1 MKRLLVALTALAVG
15 IVALLALSNSPTQ
28 AGSVPPTVP
37 QCDADDQV
45 LAMDATRNGKGPGSS
60 PEDAVEKEVRSTY
73 PNLPASAFRRS
84 HDEGDSV
91 ELVHERGGRVLV
103 VVGTE
108 NVEGGWGV
116 EHLMACNKVLT
127 EPGGRSR

>member
-1 MKRLLVALTALAVG
+1 MKRLLVALVALAVG
-15 IVALLALSNSPTQ
+15 IVGLVALSNTPIQ

-37 QCDADDQV
+37 QCDAGDQV
-45 LAMDATRNGKGPGSS
+45 LAMDATRNGRGPGSS

-73 PNLPASAFRRS
+73 PNLPASAFKRS
-84 HDEGDSV
+84 RDEGASV

-103 VVGTE
+103 VVETE
-108 NVEGGWGV
+108 DLEGGWGV
-116 EHLMACNKVLT
+116 EHLIACNKVLT